1 MEELLG
7 HEQVSSM
14 KPVGQIVPGGV
25 MMLLSPLLV
34 LPLTGEEL
42 VFETD
47 VRPIFKEACFHCHG
61 ESGER
66 EGGLDLRLVRLMKEG
81 GESGPALVPGAVD
94 RSLLWE
100 KLADDEMPKGEKKL
114 SADRKDLIRR
124 WIEQGARTARPEPE
138 NVEEAR
144 FTLEELAHWAFQPV
158 GRVVPPGEGPP
169 IDAFV
174 ERRLRKEGLA
184 LSDRADRRTLIRR
197 ISFGVTG
204 LPPTSGEVEAFMNDG
219 AEGAVGRLVDRL
231 LASPQYGVRWGRH
244 WLDAA
249 GYAESDGNAVD
260 DRRRGHAWR
269 YRDYVIAAFNSNKP
283 VDQFLVEQLA
293 GDELVE
299 GGLEVGDPRH
309 LELLTAT
316 GFLRMA
322 PDITQRSN
330 SLTDRNTAVADALKV
345 VSTSVLG
352 LTVGCAQCHDHKYDP
367 IGIDDYYRFRAIF
380 DPAFPL
386 HNWQQ
391 PGNRLVDMTSPVVN
405 AEREKIEK
413 EAKKEEDAMTER
425 RRNHCAEILE
435 KKLADVPECEREETR
450 QAVLAVEKKR
460 TQRQKDLLEA
470 YPMVKPVDFISGLLV
485 EYDGAAH
492 QRFEKEKQKVAE
504 IRARKPPLRMVMATT
519 EPAGEVPASRIF
531 FRGNPE
537 SPREEVEP
545 AEITVLQRSMEK
557 VSIPTHGEEGRKTTG
572 RRLTYARHLTGGGH
586 PLTARVFVNRVWS
599 HHFGRGLVA
608 TPGDFGIAGQPPS
621 HPELLDWLARDFME
635 HGWNLKRLHRMILL
649 SRTYQQ
655 SSRRRVEHDR
665 VDPENILLGRA
676 NLRRLEAEAIRDALL
691 MVSGKIDL
699 TLGGV
704 PSPVAANGEGK
715 AVLGG
720 NKNRRSAFVAV
731 ERRLPLN
738 MLETFDQ
745 PVMTPNCS
753 HRRQT
758 TVATQA
764 LWFLNDAEVLE
775 HADALA
781 RVLEK
786 KWDSGPERLRQ
797 LYLRLFAELPT
808 APELEQC
815 GQFLLSQREIFIQND
830 PECDAEHRALASL
843 CQVLLA
849 SNRFLYVD

>member
-1 MEELLG
+1 MIL
-7 HEQVSSM
+7 
-14 KPVGQIVPGGV
+14 
-25 MMLLSPLLV
+25 
-34 LPLTGEEL
+34 LPLAALPLSAEEL

-61 ESGER
+61 EGGEK
-66 EGGLDLRLVRLMKEG
+66 EGELDLRLVRLMKEG
-81 GESGPALVPGAVD
+81 GESGPVLVPGAPD
-94 RSLLWE
+94 KSLLWE
-100 KLADDEMPKGEKKL
+100 KLAANEMPKGEKKL
-114 SADRKDLIRR
+114 SSDRKAVVWR

-138 NVEEAR
+138 DVEEAR
-144 FTLEELAHWAFQPV
+144 FTVEELAHWAFQPLREV
-158 GRVVPPGEGPP
+158 DPPAAGHP

-174 ERRLRKEGLA
+174 TARLGKKDLSLSERANR
-184 LSDRADRRTLIRR
+184 STLIRR
-197 ISFGVTG
+197 MSFGVTG
-204 LPPTSGEVEAFMNDG
+204 LPPTPEEVEAFMNDG
-219 AEGAVGRLVDRL
+219 AEGAVERLIDRL
-231 LASPQYGVRWGRH
+231 LDSPQYGVRWGRH

-260 DRRRGHAWR
+260 DRRRDHAWR
-269 YRDYVIAAFNSNKP
+269 YRDYVIEAFNSNKP

-293 GDELVE
+293 GDELIE
-299 GGLEVGDPRH
+299 GELKVGDPRH

-330 SLTDRNTAVADALKV
+330 SLIDRNTAVADALKV

-352 LTVGCAQCHDHKYDP
+352 LTIGCAQCHDHKYDP

-380 DPAFPL
+380 DPVFPL
-386 HNWQQ
+386 DNWKQ
-391 PGNRLVDMTSPVVN
+391 PGSRLVDMTSTEVN
-405 AEREKIEK
+405 EERASIEE
-413 EAKKEEDAMTER
+413 EAKKEEDAMNER
-425 RRNHCAEILE
+425 RRSHCAGILE
-435 KKLADVPECEREETR
+435 KKLADVPEADREETR
-450 QAVLAVEKKR
+450 QSVLAEVGKR

-492 QRFEKEKQKVAE
+492 QRFEKEKEKVAA
-504 IRARKPPLRMVMATT
+504 IRARKPPLRMIMATT
-519 EPAGEVPASRIF
+519 EPDGDLPVSKIF

-537 SPREEVEP
+537 SAREVVGPSEIMVIQRRMKGLRIPPGDKPR
-545 AEITVLQRSMEK
+545 R
-557 VSIPTHGEEGRKTTG
+557 TTG
-572 RRLTYARHLTGGGH
+572 RRLAYARHLTGGSH

-608 TPGDFGIAGQPPS
+608 TPGDFGIAGERPS

-635 HGWNLKRLHRMILL
+635 CGWDLKRLHRMIFL
-649 SRTYQQ
+649 SQTYQQ
-655 SSRRRVEHDR
+655 SSRRRTVHDR
-665 VDPENILLGRA
+665 IDPENVLLGRA

-691 MVSGKIDL
+691 AVSGKVDL
-699 TLGGV
+699 TPGGP
-704 PSPVAANGEGK
+704 PSPVTANGEGK

-720 NKNRRSAFVAV
+720 DKTRRSAFVAV

-745 PVMTPNCS
+745 PVMTPNCN

-764 LWFLNDAEVLE
+764 LWFLNDAEVLG
-775 HADALA
+775 HADTLA
-781 RVLEK
+781 RALMKE
-786 KWDSGPERLRQ
+786 SGFSSVRLGK
-797 LYLRLFAELPT
+797 LYLRLFAEAPT
-808 APELEQC
+808 PSELQDCEEY
-815 GQFLLSQREIFIQND
+815 LASQREQFARAD
-830 PECDAEHRALASL
+830 PKSDAEHRALASL
-843 CQVLLA
+843 CQIMLA